1 MTAIDDQWPDERFYF
16 RSDHYNFARKGV
28 PILFF
33 FNGVHPDYHQ
43 VTDSPDKINSEKES
57 RILKLLFY
65 LGQDVANAPKRPA
78 WNPDS
83 YKEIVEDEA
92 GR

>member
-1 MTAIDDQWPDERFYF
+1 M
-16 RSDHYNFARKGV
+16 

-33 FNGVHPDYHQ
+33 FNGVHADYHQ

-65 LGQDVANAPKRPA
+65 LGQDVANAATRPK
-78 WNPDS
+78 WKPDS
-83 YKEIVEDEA
+83 
-92 GR
+92 

>member
-1 MTAIDDQWPDERFYF
+1 M
-16 RSDHYNFARKGV
+16 

-43 VTDSPDKINSEKES
+43 VTDSPDKINSEKEA

-65 LGQDVANAPKRPA
+65 LGQELGNDAQRPKWKPE
-78 WNPDS
+78 S
-83 YKEIVEDEA
+83 YREIVEDA
-92 GR
+92 S

>member
-1 MTAIDDQWPDERFYF
+1 M
-16 RSDHYNFARKGV
+16 
-28 PILFF
+28 
-33 FNGVHPDYHQ
+33 
-43 VTDSPDKINSEKES
+43 TDSPDKINSEKES

-78 WNPDS
+78 WNPES
-83 YKEIVEDEA
+83 YKEIVEDET